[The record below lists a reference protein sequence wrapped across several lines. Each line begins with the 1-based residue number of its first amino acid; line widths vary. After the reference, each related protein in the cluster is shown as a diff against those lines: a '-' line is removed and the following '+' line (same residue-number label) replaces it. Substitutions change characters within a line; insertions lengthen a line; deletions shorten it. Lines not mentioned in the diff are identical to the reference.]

1 MSLVPT
7 ASLRLAKVRLG
18 FCCCNSLALATMF
31 EKAPSGRTAWRWNSR
46 SKSRLVGGIIP
57 RIDQT
62 RMKTI
67 MRNFQRWLRFMEKD
81 QELDELDS
89 APDFSVIS
97 VTADFKTS
105 SFESADRSVT
115 LLSLTLITMPTMP
128 LEVTT
133 RSLDLRFLSK
143 ESCCLARTR

>member
-18 FCCCNSLALATMF
+18 FCCCSSLALATMF
-31 EKAPSGRTAWRWNSR
+31 ENVASGRMAWRWKSR
-46 SKSRLVGGIIP
+46 SKSRLVGGIIS
-57 RIDQT
+57 RTDQM

-67 MRNFQRWLRFMEKD
+67 MRSFQRWLRFMEKD

-97 VTADFKTS
+97 VT
-105 SFESADRSVT
+105 
-115 LLSLTLITMPTMP
+115 
-128 LEVTT
+128 
-133 RSLDLRFLSK
+133 
-143 ESCCLARTR
+143 

>member
-18 FCCCNSLALATMF
+18 FCCCSSLALATMF
-31 EKAPSGRTAWRWNSR
+31 EKGPSGRTACCWNS
-46 SKSRLVGGIIP
+46 SNKSRLVGGVISMMA
-57 RIDQT
+57 RT
-62 RMKTI
+62 TMKTI
-67 MRNFQRWLRFMEKD
+67 MRNFQRWLRFMEQD

-97 VTADFKTS
+97 VTADLSTS

-115 LLSLTLITMPTMP
+115 LFSLTLMTMPTMP
-128 LEVTT
+128 LDVTT